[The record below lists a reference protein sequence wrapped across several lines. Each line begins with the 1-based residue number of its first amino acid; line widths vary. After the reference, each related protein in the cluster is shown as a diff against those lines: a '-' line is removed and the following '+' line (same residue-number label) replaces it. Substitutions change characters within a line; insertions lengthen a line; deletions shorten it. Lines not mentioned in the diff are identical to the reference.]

1 MLEKQP
7 ILPATEMAEN
17 STNSATYQP
26 YLLVVRQLQESA
38 AVLQG
43 KTCTSWPLGDDS
55 PLQPTVKS
63 IKTRGSFLP
72 TCLASLLRR
81 PEFDGYEGQAVC
93 LRPAELSHRTKEDED
108 NEGSAAP

>member
-1 MLEKQP
+1 
-7 ILPATEMAEN
+7 MAEN

-38 AVLQG
+38 TVLQG

-55 PLQPTVKS
+55 PLQPVVKS

-72 TCLASLLRR
+72 ACLASLLRR
-81 PEFDGYEGQAVC
+81 PKFDGHEGQAVC
-93 LRPAELSHRTKEDED
+93 LPPSRIKPPNQGRR
-108 NEGSAAP
+108 GQ